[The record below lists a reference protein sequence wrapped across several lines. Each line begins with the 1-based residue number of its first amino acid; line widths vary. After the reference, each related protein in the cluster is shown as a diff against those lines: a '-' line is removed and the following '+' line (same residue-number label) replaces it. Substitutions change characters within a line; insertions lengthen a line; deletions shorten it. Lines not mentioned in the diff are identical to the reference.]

1 MQAHAAPTGGLRP
14 IGAMS
19 AVPHK
24 MQADAMSPYG
34 CRILRLRGAGGSQSS
49 YHRSL
54 PSKTLDDRA
63 AVVKL
68 QAVARGQ
75 HVRKPV
81 YLGGREYHFEQ
92 MLGRSVCV
100 GDICHNSHYHG
111 SHLLTLDSHSMQ
123 YAWEHKRGYVILA
136 RGPDGERVAIK
147 QVIPQSYAG
156 ATLSIEAEVRLSNAL
171 HKFVAT
177 HGHPGG
183 VRLPRFIAHD
193 QYNAAAELV
202 QDAVPLQRYL
212 RARRRRCPSLNHAQ
226 GAPLP
231 RSL

>member
-1 MQAHAAPTGGLRP
+1 
-14 IGAMS
+14 
-19 AVPHK
+19 
-24 MQADAMSPYG
+24 
-34 CRILRLRGAGGSQSS
+34 
-49 YHRSL
+49 
-54 PSKTLDDRA
+54 
-63 AVVKL
+63 
-68 QAVARGQ
+68 
-75 HVRKPV
+75 VRKPV

-92 MLGRSVCV
+92 MLGRS
-100 GDICHNSHYHG
+100 
-111 SHLLTLDSHSMQ
+111 

-212 RARRRRCPSLNHAQ
+212 RKPRTLGGGIAKEDNAVCWAVVYKVAILLQSMQHVRFRHRDLHDGNVLIRLKTQPVTSCDDVDVWLVDFGKAMALVNEDGELDSDGNLMSSLD
-226 GAPLP
+226 GG
-231 RSL
+231 SVSTV